1 MLRCYNP
8 HTAPAPCGARSTGD
22 HMKNWIQVVAAF
34 ALLVTAA
41 VPLAGAAESAAGRHR
56 VVFQVSDNDA
66 AKWNLALNN
75 IRNIQQDL
83 GRENV
88 DIELIA
94 YGPGLNMLKLD
105 SAVAARVAET
115 LGNGADVFACENTMR
130 SQKLGK
136 AELLPNISFVKAGVT
151 ALMMRQREGWAYI
164 RP

>member
-1 MLRCYNP
+1 
-8 HTAPAPCGARSTGD
+8 
-22 HMKNWIQVVAAF
+22 MKKCLTLIAALAF
-34 ALLVTAA
+34 ATVALLPVAQAEDAA
-41 VPLAGAAESAAGRHR
+41 ASRHK
-56 VVFQVSDNDA
+56 VVFQVSDNDP

-88 DIELIA
+88 EVELVA

-115 LGNGADVFACENTMR
+115 LGNGAGILACENTMR
-130 SQKLGK
+130 GAKLTNTD
-136 AELLPNISFVKAGVT
+136 LLPNIGFVKAGVT
-151 ALMMRQREGWAYI
+151 ALMLRQREGWAYI

>member
-1 MLRCYNP
+1 
-8 HTAPAPCGARSTGD
+8 
-22 HMKNWIQVVAAF
+22 MKKCLTLIAALAF
-34 ALLVTAA
+34 ATVALLPVAQAA
-41 VPLAGAAESAAGRHR
+41 DAAASRHK
-56 VVFQVSDNDA
+56 VVFQVSDNDP

-88 DIELIA
+88 EVELVA

-115 LGNGADVFACENTMR
+115 LGNGAGILACENTMR
-130 SQKLGK
+130 GAKLTNTD
-136 AELLPNISFVKAGVT
+136 LLPNISFVKAGVT
-151 ALMMRQREGWAYI
+151 ALMLRQREGWAYI

>member
-1 MLRCYNP
+1 
-8 HTAPAPCGARSTGD
+8 
-22 HMKNWIQVVAAF
+22 MKMTIKLFAALALFVSSVVPVAQ
-34 ALLVTAA
+34 
-41 VPLAGAAESAAGRHR
+41 AAESPVVRQK

-105 SAVAARVAET
+105 STVAARVAET
-115 LGNGADVFACENTMR
+115 LGNGAGIFACENTMR
-130 SQKLGK
+130 GQKLGK
-136 AELLPNISFVKAGVT
+136 TDLLPNIGFVKAGVT
-151 ALMMRQREGWAYI
+151 ALMMRQSEGWAYI

>member
-1 MLRCYNP
+1 
-8 HTAPAPCGARSTGD
+8 
-22 HMKNWIQVVAAF
+22 MKNWLSVIVA
-34 ALLVTAA
+34 LVLSAITLVPAA
-41 VPLAGAAESAAGRHR
+41 QAGEAPAGRHK
-56 VVFQVSDNDA
+56 VVFQVSDNDP

-83 GRENV
+83 GSENV
-88 DIELIA
+88 EIELIA

-115 LGNGADVFACENTMR
+115 LGNGAGVLACENTMR
-130 SQKLGK
+130 NTKVGK
-136 AELLPNISFVKAGVT
+136 SDLLPNIGFVKAGVT